1 MKRLIYFSLLLV
13 LIGTTHSTRA
23 AGLIVVD
30 DARLR
35 EPGSPEIVPRPWPP
49 THPRPFP
56 SPRVYAFAPIE
67 VSSHQ
72 VNVRIQD
79 QVATTSIDQEF
90 YNPNAERIEGTF
102 LFPVPK
108 GAHLNKF
115 TMDIDGRPVEAEL
128 LMADKARQ
136 LYEDIV
142 RKMKDPALLEY
153 AGRDLFKVR
162 IFPFEPHGKKRVKLS
177 YSQVLRADSGLI
189 SYDYPLGTEKFSA
202 KPVKNVSL
210 KIELE
215 SSRALKSIY
224 SPSHAVEIRRSGARR
239 ALLVMKPP
247 RRAPMLIFKL
257 FFTQDEDDVGVNL
270 MTYKTAGEDGYFS
283 AAGLSG
289 RGRQEP
295 ESDIKRRDLRAR
307 YLWFNGR

>member
-1 MKRLIYFSLLLV
+1 MKRLIYFSFLLV
-13 LIGTTHSTRA
+13 LIGTTHSARA

-30 DARLR
+30 DARWR

-49 THPRPFP
+49 PNPRPFP

-72 VNVRIQD
+72 VNVRIKD

-115 TMDIDGRPVEAEL
+115 TMDIDGRQVEAEL

-162 IFPFEPHGKKRVKLS
+162 IFPFEPHGKKRVK
-177 YSQVLRADSGLI
+177 
-189 SYDYPLGTEKFSA
+189 
-202 KPVKNVSL
+202 
-210 KIELE
+210 
-215 SSRALKSIY
+215 
-224 SPSHAVEIRRSGARR
+224 
-239 ALLVMKPP
+239 
-247 RRAPMLIFKL
+247 
-257 FFTQDEDDVGVNL
+257 
-270 MTYKTAGEDGYFS
+270 
-283 AAGLSG
+283 
-289 RGRQEP
+289 
-295 ESDIKRRDLRAR
+295 
-307 YLWFNGR
+307 